1 MLAVMMMMMMT
12 TFNSIVSYQYR
23 QESLA
28 NAQVS
33 ARQPWYMYIGHNSL
47 NYPHVEPPSNISNLY
62 IVDKYFQCA
71 TIQSPKMLVYLHS
84 FSRCC
89 LENTRNSAKFRDN
102 LNLQQFKVI
111 KGRRFW
117 YQSKGHMPLPISH

>member
-47 NYPHVEPPSNISNLY
+47 NYPHVETPSNISNLY
-62 IVDKYFQCA
+62 IVDKYF
-71 TIQSPKMLVYLHS
+71 
-84 FSRCC
+84 
-89 LENTRNSAKFRDN
+89 
-102 LNLQQFKVI
+102 
-111 KGRRFW
+111 
-117 YQSKGHMPLPISH
+117 